1 MQKFFACFLSVAL
14 SLSAFNANASDATEK
29 DIALAFEKK
38 LNVKPTIV
46 RKANVLGL
54 YEVYANKRVFYVD
67 KTVRYL
73 FAGHIIDIEK
83 NKDITSESLA
93 DFSRVKWET
102 LPLKDAIKVVYGNG
116 KRRVAVITDTH
127 CTYCRLL
134 EQSLKQVGNVTV
146 YNFMH
151 PTERSRELSRRIVC
165 AKDPALAFQNYMA
178 SGTEPKDAV
187 EKCDSSSLDRNR
199 ALGRKLGIA
208 GTPVIIFSDGSV
220 QPGSLAPAD
229 LERRLNH

>member
-1 MQKFFACFLSVAL
+1 MRKTSLFLFTLAL
-14 SLSAFNANASDATEK
+14 GFSGFTVLAANTVEK
-29 DIALAFEKK
+29 DVALAFEKK
-38 LNVKPTIV
+38 LNVKPSVV
-46 RKANVLGL
+46 RKASALGL

-67 KTVRYL
+67 KSVRYL

-93 DFSRVKWET
+93 EFSRIKWET
-102 LPLKDAIKVVYGNG
+102 LPLKDAIKVTYGNG

-134 EQSLKQVGNVTV
+134 EQALRQVGNVTV

-151 PTERSRELSRRIVC
+151 PTDRSRELSRRIVC
-165 AKDPALAFQNYMA
+165 AKDPALAFRRYMA
-178 SGTEPKDAV
+178 DGVEPKDTV

>member
-1 MQKFFACFLSVAL
+1 MRKTVSFFFALAIGFASCAGF
-14 SLSAFNANASDATEK
+14 ASDAAEK
-29 DIALAFEKK
+29 EVAAAFEKK
-38 LNVKPTIV
+38 LNVKPSVV
-46 RKANVLGL
+46 RKTNVLGL

-67 KTVRYL
+67 KTARYL

-93 DFSRVKWET
+93 EFSRVKWET

-134 EQSLKQVGNVTV
+134 EQALKQVGNVTV